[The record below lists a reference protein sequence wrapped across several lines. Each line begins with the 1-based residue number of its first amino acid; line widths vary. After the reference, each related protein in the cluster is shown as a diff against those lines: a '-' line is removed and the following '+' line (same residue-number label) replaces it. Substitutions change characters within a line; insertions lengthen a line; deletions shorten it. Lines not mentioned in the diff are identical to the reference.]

1 MRLFEDKDKLRSYI
15 IQAKLNGH
23 YIEKELEDINLSYY
37 KAVFAN
43 DNILGEIIVDVADKG
58 YDLEETLNKLSVI
71 YMDIVKS
78 DSKEEITTFKNIYN
92 ILRNVS
98 PTGYTTYDTKIYDLL
113 SPAFDDKS
121 LVLEAIINIKN
132 ILNLDNFE
140 VYNEQNLEKLLK
152 YPSLVRQYFSY
163 DRLCFSD
170 FVNLLYEDGIKDCLF
185 NDVDIDT
192 ILDRKVINAKKHAN
206 IYDVDQG
213 IIVEFSKKVESMEQL
228 RKDIV
233 EVINAS
239 STILGEIAKEKKE
252 AILDIKNTKIN
263 QLRELETKVLE
274 LRTNFNQMWN
284 ELISEQKEDLNGEKE
299 LIKAD
304 IRMYA
309 EKIKNEFNSAINK
322 IQTEYNIKLS
332 KAEINAKNIIDSLK
346 EDERLKDIIENTA
359 FIEGIKKIGTSKE
372 QLSIDSKVNDGV
384 ILSAPSII
392 MPVTEEDRKIDDTV
406 NFYLDN
412 TIPLK
417 VRLEKLQEVKALLES
432 QGEIFN
438 EAFLKVI
445 KEIMIGRIP
454 YLWGQSGCGK
464 TYMMEEQ
471 IPRILKMKIAK
482 QGYIE
487 YDQDV
492 LGYNNAGTG
501 AYVASNFY
509 RSYKYGNL
517 ISFDEIDNGRAN
529 ATIVLNRFDG
539 DSFIFPNGEEVKKH
553 PNFRIITSGNTKGTG
568 KDKLYNTREKL
579 DAATLQRLTPIEINF
594 DNRLDNKILIN
605 YPAWYEF
612 AIEFRKVVLEKG
624 MPGVFTTR
632 DSVAVKTKLDEEV
645 FSDEEI
651 FAAHFIQTKTKDDL
665 LSIVK
670 AIQNEDKISNNK
682 ILTKFK
688 SSLIK
693 KGINI

>member
-58 YDLEETLNKLSVI
+58 YDLEETLNKISVI

-152 YPSLVRQYFSY
+152 YPSLVRQYFLY
-163 DRLCFSD
+163 DRLSFSD

-213 IIVEFSKKVESMEQL
+213 IIAEFSKRVESMEQL
-228 RKDIV
+228 RKDLV

-412 TIPLK
+412 SIPLK

-445 KEIMIGRIP
+445 KELMIGRIP

-471 IPRILKMKIAK
+471 IPRILKMKIVK

-529 ATIVLNRFDG
+529 ATVVLNRFDG

-553 PNFRIITSGNTKGTG
+553 PNFRIITSGNTKGAG

-579 DAATLQRLTPIEINF
+579 DEATLQRLTPIEINF

-651 FAAHFIQTKTKDDL
+651 FAAHFIQTKTKDEL